1 MILSMTRFFD
11 SKKSQSLLT
20 ALICCLWT
28 VGAQG
33 ALNAKTQ
40 LKQAYVHA
48 DRGRNGSALG
58 VLAKVKTKDQQL
70 KDDIALAQG
79 RILFNQGEYAKSY
92 KAYKKISKNSEN
104 WLASVEERAWAL
116 IYLGKA
122 NQALADSHTLM
133 SPLFRKVVSP
143 EAYFLSAFA
152 AYQVCD
158 FTRVFKIIDQFKK
171 VSRKKIMNLESGQ
184 QTRHSRKAHW
194 ELEHYSDVI
203 QHLSLVEADSIQR
216 MYLDKSLQG
225 QRGQAGPE
233 QKVGKYDLQFPY
245 EENDVWIDEIDQ
257 LQVNAKNCPQP
268 VRKVVSK

>member
-1 MILSMTRFFD
+1 MILLMIRFFKD
-11 SKKSQSLLT
+11 KKSLSLMAFLVASFFT
-20 ALICCLWT
+20 A
-28 VGAQG
+28 GAQG
-33 ALNAKTQ
+33 ASNVQAQ
-40 LKQAYVHA
+40 LKRAYTHA
-48 DRGRNGSALG
+48 DRGHNNSALK
-58 VLAKVKTKDQQL
+58 VLAKIQSKDQKI
-70 KDDIALAQG
+70 KDDVALAQG
-79 RILFNQGEYAKSY
+79 RTLFNKGEYAKAY
-92 KAYKKISKNSEN
+92 KSYKKISKKSDH
-104 WLASVEERAWAL
+104 WLSSVEERAWAL

-143 EAYFLSAFA
+143 EAFFLSAFA

-171 VSRKKIMNLESGQ
+171 VSRKKIENLESGL
-184 QTRHSRKAHW
+184 QTRRNPKSQW
-194 ELEHYSDVI
+194 ELAHYSDVI

-225 QRGQAGPE
+225 ERGQAGPE
-233 QKVGKYDLQFPY
+233 QKVGQYDLQFPY